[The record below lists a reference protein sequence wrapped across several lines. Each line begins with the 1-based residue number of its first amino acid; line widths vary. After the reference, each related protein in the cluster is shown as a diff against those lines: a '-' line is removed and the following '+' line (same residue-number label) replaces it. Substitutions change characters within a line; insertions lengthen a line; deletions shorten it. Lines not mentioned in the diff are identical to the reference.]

1 MTGTGENRGTQG
13 VAAAVV
19 APPRRGGL
27 LVSTLGGAV
36 IGAIASMFAGPK
48 IVAWR
53 YEPTGREA
61 VSCHV
66 PVTDALFMFV
76 WIQIAITVV
85 VSLSFLVAVLLIQR
99 RGRRS

>member
-1 MTGTGENRGTQG
+1 M
-13 VAAAVV
+13 
-19 APPRRGGL
+19 
-27 LVSTLGGAV
+27 STLGGAV
-36 IGAIASMFAGPK
+36 LGAAVSLFAGPK
-48 IVAWR
+48 LVAWR

-66 PVTDALFMFV
+66 PVSDALLMFV
-76 WIQIAITVV
+76 WLQIAITVV